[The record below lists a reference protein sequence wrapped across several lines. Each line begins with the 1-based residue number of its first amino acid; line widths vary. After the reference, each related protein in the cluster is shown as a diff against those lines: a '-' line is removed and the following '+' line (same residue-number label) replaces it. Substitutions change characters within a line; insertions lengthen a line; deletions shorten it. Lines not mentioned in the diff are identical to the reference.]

1 MNIKRYAMIDI
12 PCGSNIED
20 AVGKLLEYKTKGILA
35 CVDFN
40 GHMLYSDTVT
50 IDDAY
55 KEIMGCTKEEYE
67 ESQRI
72 WRENYWKEET
82 TFAREVVPNLAREY
96 MVEGRKFID
105 SSKWK
110 LWDKVVSI
118 RLHDLYHG
126 MELDGALR
134 VMKILSNKG
143 SLDEAS
149 HEMNKQGHSGMS
161 YSLTLSIIKEF
172 HDRGNEFAKYVKED
186 L

>member
-1 MNIKRYAMIDI
+1 M
-12 PCGSNIED
+12 
-20 AVGKLLEYKTKGILA
+20 
-35 CVDFN
+35 
-40 GHMLYSDTVT
+40 
-50 IDDAY
+50 DDAY

-143 SLDEAS
+143 SLEEAS